1 MLGNGTKTLMAHI
14 GFGTLQLND
23 NCLLSL
29 NDVFYAL
36 KVARNLLLINKLC
49 TNNKVSIEFSPTGFC
64 VKDLP
69 PQKVKL

>member
-36 KVARNLLLINKLC
+36 KVARNLLLINKLQE
-49 TNNKVSIEFSPTGFC
+49 S
-64 VKDLP
+64 LH
-69 PQKVKL
+69 